1 MIYLVFIF
9 FSFFFLFFLV
19 QSFYGVGGQFV
30 LIGEVQTDHLRILMK
45 VSQLFYEKGFLNT
58 KTSQQWQK
66 GWGFLRN
73 CEFSDSDIYL
83 LFATI
88 MQRSWDE
95 RKRKEMRQILLFYS
109 TVCLLLFFFF
119 WFHMVSNLVSQKPI
133 MKTSFWCMNVNQSKV
148 NRSSDKGWKSPVSVP
163 ICKKKEWM
171 KLFFKKST

>member
-9 FSFFFLFFLV
+9 FSFFFFFSA

-45 VSQLFYEKGFLNT
+45 VSQLFHEKGFLNT

-66 GWGFLRN
+66 RMGVLRN
-73 CEFSDSDIYL
+73 CDFSDSDIYL

-95 RKRKEMRQILLFYS
+95 RKRKEMRQILLFCS
-109 TVCLLLFFFF
+109 TICLSFSYGFKFGF
-119 WFHMVSNLVSQKPI
+119 TETYHENVILVYECKP
-133 MKTSFWCMNVNQSKV
+133 V
-148 NRSSDKGWKSPVSVP
+148 KGKQ
-163 ICKKKEWM
+163 I
-171 KLFFKKST
+171 